1 MSKLKASVLVVDD
14 EPAMRLLLTSILR
27 DEGHEV
33 TAAAS
38 GEEAR
43 QLLAKRHYRLV
54 VTDLKMPGISGLE
67 LLAQV
72 KRDDPDT
79 AVIILTAFGTVEGAV
94 EAMRKGAVHYLLK
107 PLANPDELRM
117 AVRRILEEKRVADE
131 ATTLRQAAEA
141 VFPFGEIIAGDTKMQ
156 AALELGRS
164 VAPTDATVLITGET
178 GTGKELM
185 ARAVHH
191 WSPRADQA
199 FVAVNCAALAET
211 LLESELF
218 GHEKGAFTGA
228 AAQRRGRFELAHGGT
243 LFLDEVGEM
252 TPALQAKLLRVLQE
266 GTFERVGGTKTVTVD
281 VRVIA
286 ATNRDMQR
294 LVAERVFRE
303 DLYYRLSVFPIVLPP
318 LRERP
323 ADILPLAAHILQ
335 QASRRFGKRIVGFT
349 DEARALLQ
357 DYAWPGNIRELQNVI
372 ERAAIL
378 CREDHITSAHLHI
391 SASPAASSSGAPKT
405 LRELERE
412 TIVAALAAHQGNR
425 RKVADQLGIGLR
437 TLYTRLRDY
446 GISTESDE
454 EGEPRIPGEEIPPN
468 RHQ

>member
-1 MSKLKASVLVVDD
+1 MAKPKGSILVVDD
-14 EPAMRLLLTSILR
+14 EPAMRLLLSSVLK
-27 DEGHEV
+27 DEGHDV

-38 GEEAR
+38 GEEAL
-43 QLLAKRHYRLV
+43 QLIATRHFHLV
-54 VTDLKMPGISGLE
+54 LTDLKMPGISGLE

-72 KRDDPDT
+72 TRDDPGT

-94 EAMRKGAVHYLLK
+94 EAMRNGAVHYLLK
-107 PLANPDELRM
+107 PLANPDELRFT
-117 AVRRILEEKRVADE
+117 VRRVLEERRVTDE
-131 ATTLRQAAEA
+131 ATTLRQATEA
-141 VFPFGEIIAGDTKMQ
+141 VFPFGEIIAGDATMQ

-185 ARAVHH
+185 ARAIHH

-211 LLESELF
+211 LLDSELF

-252 TPALQAKLLRVLQE
+252 TPALQAKLLRVLQD
-266 GTFERVGGTKTVTVD
+266 GTLERVGGTKTVTVD

-286 ATNRDMQR
+286 ATNRDVQR

-303 DLYYRLSVFPIVLPP
+303 DLYYRLSVFPIVVPS

-323 ADILPLAAHILQ
+323 ADILPLANHILT
-335 QASRRFGKRIVGFT
+335 QASRRFGKRIVGFA
-349 DEARALLQ
+349 DEAQALLQ
-357 DYAWPGNIRELQNVI
+357 HYAWPGNIRELQNVI

-378 CREDHITSAHLHI
+378 CREERITPAHLHL
-391 SASPAASSSGAPKT
+391 SVSPPLSSSGAPKT

-412 TIVAALAAHQGNR
+412 AILAALAAHQGNR
-425 RKVADQLGIGLR
+425 RRVADQLGIGLR
-437 TLYTRLRDY
+437 TLYTRLREY

-454 EGEPRIPGEEIPPN
+454 EP
-468 RHQ
+468 

>member
-1 MSKLKASVLVVDD
+1 MAKLKGSILVVDD
-14 EPAMRLLLTSILR
+14 EPAMRLLLSSVLK
-27 DEGHEV
+27 DEGHDV
-33 TAAAS
+33 TAAAT
-38 GEEAR
+38 GEEAV
-43 QLLAKRHYRLV
+43 QLIARRHYHLV

-67 LLAQV
+67 LLEQV
-72 KRDDPDT
+72 KRDDPGT

-107 PLANPDELRM
+107 PLANPDELRL
-117 AVRRILEEKRVADE
+117 AVRRVLEEQRVADE
-131 ATTLRQAAEA
+131 ATTLRQATEA
-141 VFPFGEIIAGDTKMQ
+141 VFPFGEIIAGDGKMQ
-156 AALELGRS
+156 AALDLGRS

-191 WSPRADQA
+191 WSARAEQA
-199 FVAVNCAALAET
+199 FVAVSCAALAET

-228 AAQRRGRFELAHGGT
+228 VAQRRGRFELAHGGT

-286 ATNRDMQR
+286 ATNRDLQR
-294 LVAERVFRE
+294 LVAKRTLRE
-303 DLYYRLSVFPIVLPP
+303 DLYYRLNVFPIVLPP

-323 ADILPLAAHILQ
+323 ADILPLAEHILR
-335 QASRRFGKRIVGFT
+335 QASRRFGRQITGFT
-349 DEARALLQ
+349 GEAQALLQ
-357 DYAWPGNIRELQNVI
+357 EYPWPGNIRELQNVI

-378 CREDHITSAHLHI
+378 CREAHIAPAHLHL
-391 SASPAASSSGAPKT
+391 STSPGVSSPVAQKT

-412 TIVAALAAHQGNR
+412 AILSALTACHGNR
-425 RKVADQLGIGLR
+425 REAAKRLGIGLR
-437 TLYTRLRDY
+437 TLYTRLRGY
-446 GISTESDE
+446 GISTEA
-454 EGEPRIPGEEIPPN
+454 GEED
-468 RHQ
+468 